1 MEFFVDIAEVEDVK
15 KVAEYFP
22 IDGFTTNPNILTKTE
37 KSLSRNFKEYKEYI
51 DETGYKLFVQVTA
64 EKAEDM
70 AAQARCLKGYFGKNL
85 VIKLPAVKEG
95 YKALRLCKKE
105 GLTICI
111 TVVHSLNQALLA
123 AKGGADYIAP
133 YVSHIDNIGA
143 DGIRCVEEMVKAFQE
158 YGYPSKVLGAS
169 FRTAEQIERLANVG
183 CHAVTITPQFFDL
196 LIAHPSTNEPMS
208 MFNQSW
214 RDRFGELEVT
224 DGLRAT
230 GTE

>member
-1 MEFFVDIAEVEDVK
+1 MEFFVDIAEVNDVK
-15 KVAEYFP
+15 TVAEYFP

-37 KSLSRNFKEYKEYI
+37 KPLSQNFREYKEYI
-51 DETGYKLFVQVTA
+51 EETGYKLFVQVTA
-64 EKAEDM
+64 EKAEEM
-70 AAQARCLKGYFGKNL
+70 VEQALKLKEYFGENL
-85 VIKLPAVKEG
+85 VVKLPAVKEG
-95 YKALRLCKKE
+95 YKALKLCKKE

-133 YVSHIDNIGA
+133 YVSYIDNIGA
-143 DGIRCVEEMVKAFQE
+143 DGIRCVEEMVEAFAE

-196 LIAHPSTNEPMS
+196 LIAHPSTNES
-208 MFNQSW
+208 MYMFHKSW
-214 RDRFGELEVT
+214 KDKFGELQVT
-224 DGLRAT
+224 DGI
-230 GTE
+230 TE